1 MTKMHQICL
10 KIRKKVNFEK
20 TVKNI
25 SFRRL
30 VWKDK
35 LNISKL
41 QIIFYKKKI
50 VVEKKNW
57 AQTDK
62 KYNFFL
68 KITIF

>member
-41 QIIFYKKKI
+41 QIIFYKKKLWS
-50 VVEKKNW
+50 KKNW
-57 AQTDK
+57 ARTDK